1 MIFSRNRF
9 FGFSLDISKHSQK
22 ILNWEHVTIKKSFL
36 IGCYFI
42 IPQKKKSLKH
52 CTVNCD
58 YETLGTYTKVRE
70 RIPWEIC
77 HSISQAF
84 KII

>member
-9 FGFSLDISKHSQK
+9 FGFSLDISKHSKK

-42 IPQKKKSLKH
+42 IPQKKKIPK
-52 CTVNCD
+52 
-58 YETLGTYTKVRE
+58 TL
-70 RIPWEIC
+70 
-77 HSISQAF
+77 
-84 KII
+84 

>member
-1 MIFSRNRF
+1 MLLQEIKLIQNKNNLFILNKNIIFYKMIFSRNRF

-42 IPQKKKSLKH
+42 IPQKK
-52 CTVNCD
+52 N
-58 YETLGTYTKVRE
+58 
-70 RIPWEIC
+70 P
-77 HSISQAF
+77 
-84 KII
+84 

>member
-1 MIFSRNRF
+1 MIFSWNRF

-52 CTVNCD
+52 CK
-58 YETLGTYTKVRE
+58 L
-70 RIPWEIC
+70 
-77 HSISQAF
+77 
-84 KII
+84 

>member
-1 MIFSRNRF
+1 MNFSRNRF

-52 CTVNCD
+52 CK
-58 YETLGTYTKVRE
+58 L
-70 RIPWEIC
+70 
-77 HSISQAF
+77 
-84 KII
+84 

>member
-42 IPQKKKSLKH
+42 IPQKKNPQNI
-52 CTVNCD
+52 VNCD

>member
-1 MIFSRNRF
+1 MLLQEIKLIQNKNNLFILNKNIILQNFSRNRF

-22 ILNWEHVTIKKSFL
+22 ILNWEHVTIIKSFL

-52 CTVNCD
+52 CK
-58 YETLGTYTKVRE
+58 L
-70 RIPWEIC
+70 
-77 HSISQAF
+77 
-84 KII
+84 